1 MAVIVDAIMTIVY
14 TAMDVVPIVLFIFGF
29 QVLVLRKPL
38 PHFKRLLAGLGFVII
53 GLGLFLI
60 GLEMALFPLGREM
73 AAQLT
78 SPESL
83 VGAVGDWRAYT
94 WVYVFALAIG
104 FATINVVGG
113 FLVTDRMLKMF
124 KQK

>member
-1 MAVIVDAIMTIVY
+1 MAVILDALKTIAY
-14 TAMDVVPIVLFIFGF
+14 TAFDVLPIVAFIFIF
-29 QVLVLRKPL
+29 QTLVLRKPL

-78 SPESL
+78 SPEAL
-83 VGAVGDWRAYT
+83 IGEVGDWRSYL
-94 WVYVFALAIG
+94 WVYFFFGA
-104 FATINVVGG
+104 
-113 FLVTDRMLKMF
+113 
-124 KQK
+124 